1 MLFQD
6 TLKELR
12 KKKGISQ
19 YDLADA
25 LNISR
30 SVIAKWET
38 GLTLPS
44 EESTRLL
51 MDYFNVSREELFY
64 NEETETIIVKKN
76 VSISKMKKLIISLAS
91 SLAVLIITL
100 VVVLTSVMPKSLSKQ
115 LDKLGDFNDVKIS
128 LYDVGTGETYFLD
141 SNETSIHDKT
151 LSLLDAMEYKF
162 YPKYKIVEPAWLGSY
177 TITLEGDITI
187 HINEAYLIIDG
198 ENRTVKEY
206 TVNNIN
212 KVIDLLISSDSIEF
226 MDENFNQ

>member
-44 EESTRLL
+44 EESIRLL
-51 MDYFNVSREELFY
+51 MDYFNVSREELFK

-76 VSISKMKKLIISLAS
+76 VSISKMKKLIISLS
-91 SLAVLIITL
+91 SALVVLIITTIIL
-100 VVVLTSVMPKSLSKQ
+100 FTSLMPKSLSKQ
-115 LDKLGDFNDVKIS
+115 LDKLGNLEDVKIS
-128 LYDVGTGETYFLD
+128 LYEVSTGERY
-141 SNETSIHDKT
+141 
-151 LSLLDAMEYKF
+151 Y
-162 YPKYKIVEPAWLGSY
+162 
-177 TITLEGDITI
+177 
-187 HINEAYLIIDG
+187 
-198 ENRTVKEY
+198 
-206 TVNNIN
+206 
-212 KVIDLLISSDSIEF
+212 
-226 MDENFNQ
+226 

>member
-44 EESTRLL
+44 EESIRLL
-51 MDYFNVSREELFY
+51 MDYFNVSREELFK

-76 VSISKMKKLIISLAS
+76 VSISKMKKLIISLS
-91 SLAVLIITL
+91 SALVVLIITTIIL
-100 VVVLTSVMPKSLSKQ
+100 FTSLMPKSLSKQ
-115 LDKLGDFNDVKIS
+115 LDKLGNLEDVKIS
-128 LYDVGTGETYFLD
+128 LYEVSTGERYYLD
-141 SNETSIHDKT
+141 PDEENIQDKA
-151 LSLLDAMEYKF
+151 LAMLDTIEYRLYSKN
-162 YPKYKIVEPAWLGSY
+162 KLVEPAWLGAY

-187 HINEAYLIIDG
+187 HINVIHIIVDG
-198 ENRTVKEY
+198 NNSAVKESTNATIY
-206 TVNNIN
+206 R
-212 KVIDLLISSDSIEF
+212 VIDLLISSESIEVT
-226 MDENFNQ
+226 DEDFYQ

>member
-51 MDYFNVSREELFY
+51 MDYFNVSREELFK

-76 VSISKMKKLIISLAS
+76 VSISKMKKLIISLS
-91 SLAVLIITL
+91 SAL
-100 VVVLTSVMPKSLSKQ
+100 VVLVATTIILFTSLMPKSLSKQ
-115 LDKLGDFNDVKIS
+115 LDKLGDFNNVKIS
-128 LYDVGTGETYFLD
+128 LYCFTTDETYYLD
-141 SNETSIHDKT
+141 VSEKNIHDEVLYK
-151 LSLLDAMEYKF
+151 LNNVEYNL
-162 YPKYKIVEPAWLGSY
+162 YPKYMLVEKWIGEY
-177 TITLEGDITI
+177 TIILEGDII
-187 HINEAYLIIDG
+187 IYLNQGYMIIDG
-198 ENRTVKEY
+198 NNRAVKNYNPDSLYE
-206 TVNNIN
+206 VVKILIN
-212 KVIDLLISSDSIEF
+212 SESIEVP
-226 MDENFNQ
+226 DESFNQ